1 MRRKDKEIT
10 EPAAIRAVIE
20 KATVCRLGMVDGNRP
35 YIVPVCFGYHD
46 NVLYFH
52 SASKGRKIDLL
63 RKNPNVCIEFD
74 LLAEPIESE
83 NACDWSMRYQ
93 SVIGFGKAVF
103 IEDLD
108 EKRKALG
115 IIMAQYTDREF
126 QFPEKMLKA
135 TRVFR
140 VEIEQVTG
148 KQSGIRPT

>member
-83 NACDWSMRYQ
+83 KACDWSMRYQ

-103 IEDLD
+103 IEDLE

-115 IIMAQYTDREF
+115 IIMAHYTDGEY

>member
-20 KATVCRLGMVDGNRP
+20 KATVCRLGMVDGNQP